1 MFHNYM
7 RERPQTES
15 HDVLKT
21 DAKYLQTIG
30 KQHYAIKHKLLQVLF
45 PSSATETL

>member
-1 MFHNYM
+1 M

-30 KQHYAIKHKLLQVLF
+30 KQHCAIKHKLFNSLCLIAQCNTCKGLV
-45 PSSATETL
+45 P